1 MSTTKPALREVKPYV
16 TDDVRIAAAGTAVW
30 VVLLIVSIIEWHYLK
45 THGREWWL
53 ATCACGVVLG
63 SVGQWFL
70 RRRRRRIGATAAS
83 QG

>member
-1 MSTTKPALREVKPYV
+1 MAEEGKVLREVEPYV
-16 TDDVRIAAAGTAVW
+16 TDDVRIAEIGTAIW
-30 VVLLIVSIIEWHYLK
+30 LVLLVVSIVEWHYLR

-63 SVGQWFL
+63 LIGRWFL
-70 RRRRRRIGATAAS
+70 RRRRQRLGDRAR